1 MRRTPLPLRV
11 LPSAGPRRRAAV
23 AVLAA
28 GAGLLGALAP
38 LPGAAQS
45 SQTSAGGIYSCVDA
59 RGRRLTSDRPIIECL
74 DREQRVLNKDGST
87 RATLPPSLTAEERAA
102 AEEAARRKALEQA
115 ALKDAQRHD
124 RNLMNRFPNE
134 AAHQRAR
141 EAALDTV
148 RDAIKESERRLGELE
163 RNRKPLLDEAEF
175 YKGKD
180 LPPKLRSQL
189 EYVQVATEAQRA
201 VVLNQQAEVGR
212 INALFDEEL
221 KRLRKLW
228 GGAQPGTVGPVPAA
242 SR

>member
-1 MRRTPLPLRV
+1 MRRPPAPHRSLR
-11 LPSAGPRRRAAV
+11 PSDPAGRRLRALAAALAV
-23 AVLAA
+23 APVCLGPTLAA
-28 GAGLLGALAP
+28 AAP
-38 LPGAAQS
+38 S
-45 SQTSAGGIYSCVDA
+45 SQSAGGIYSCTDA
-59 RGRRLTSDRPIIECL
+59 RGRKLTSDRPILECL

-102 AEEAARRKALEQA
+102 AEEAARRKAVELA
-115 ALKDAQRHD
+115 AQKDAERHD
-124 RNLMNRFPNE
+124 RNLLNRYPTE
-134 AAHQRAR
+134 AAHEKAR

-148 RDAIKESERRLGELE
+148 RDAIKESERRLAELE

-189 EYVQVATEAQRA
+189 EYVQVAADAQRA
-201 VVLNQQAEVGR
+201 VVQNQQAEVGR

-228 GGAQPGTVGPVPAA
+228 GGARPGTVGSVPAA